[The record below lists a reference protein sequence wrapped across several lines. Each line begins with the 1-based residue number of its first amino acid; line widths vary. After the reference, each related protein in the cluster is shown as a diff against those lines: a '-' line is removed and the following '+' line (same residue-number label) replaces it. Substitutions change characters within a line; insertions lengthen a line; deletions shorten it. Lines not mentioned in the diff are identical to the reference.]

1 MAVVAKRTLTNNN
14 GDGEVGKVDIVN
26 KVNKVDTFDK
36 AKDPTKDLKLVAK
49 KRKATAKN
57 QDQDSKTVIKALK
70 KITAESDFG
79 KLFNLAENNSLVNQY
94 LRVYSFNQRLSL
106 AKTKT
111 RGEVAGSGR
120 KPWKQKHTGR
130 ARVGSVRNPVWRHG
144 GVAHGPV
151 FKDWSLD
158 LPKNMKKTAF
168 ATILSKR
175 LISGNVYEVDK
186 ITLQEGR
193 TKEALELL
201 KSWGLVG
208 NVLLLLGEAN
218 SQLVRACGNL
228 KNVEV
233 VLSANLNGYQLMKHK
248 NIVFEKS
255 ALDKIKDNY
264 AKNN

>member
-1 MAVVAKRTLTNNN
+1 MAVVEKKTLTTT
-14 GDGEVGKVDIVN
+14 DGEVRNIKDL
-26 KVNKVDTFDK
+26 
-36 AKDPTKDLKLVAK
+36 AKDKDLKTVAR
-49 KRKATAKN
+49 KRKSAVVGQDAKSGDQNSKPVSGTLKTLTA
-57 QDQDSKTVIKALK
+57 D
-70 KITAESDFG
+70 SDFG
-79 KLFNLAENNSLVNQY
+79 KLFNLPENDSLVSQY

-158 LPKNMKKTAF
+158 LPKNMKKAAF
-168 ATILSKR
+168 VTVLSMK
-175 LISGNVYEVDK
+175 LTSGDVYKVNK

-193 TKEALELL
+193 TKEVLDAMQGWE
-201 KSWGLVG
+201 LVG
-208 NVLLLLGEAN
+208 SVLMVLGEAN

-228 KNVEV
+228 KNVEA
-233 VLSANLNGYQLMKHK
+233 VLCTNLNGYQLMKYK
-248 NIVFEKS
+248 NIVFEES
-255 ALDKIKDNY
+255 ALDKIKDKY